1 MSKSKAEVI
10 DDNNKDGLGN
20 YPKVFRANFMKVQLI
35 LKLII
40 LKYYLM
46 GLIQMM
52 YVLYQTK

>member
-1 MSKSKAEVI
+1 MSKSNAEVI

-46 GLIQMM
+46 GLI
-52 YVLYQTK
+52 